1 MIGCVS
7 DHFFYSLAQIK
18 KNAIVIVTH
27 IRNIDKGEINC
38 ERAACKKKVS
48 VTSYECARNRPERRA
63 ESRIQIQMSW
73 DAQKRKKKKKKKQAT

>member
-38 ERAACKKKVS
+38 ERAACKKSERHKLRVRAQSSGTSHRVS
-48 VTSYECARNRPERRA
+48 YSNSNVVRRSKKEKKEKKNKQRN
-63 ESRIQIQMSW
+63 
-73 DAQKRKKKKKKKQAT
+73 